1 MLNILVPNDYST
13 ESKNALKYAVEFAK
27 QTNSQ
32 LILYHAIPDVIP
44 INEIPVDHFYADEQE
59 ERSLLLESFQN
70 FCISEQIVFDQTP
83 TAYVNSCEH
92 VADGIME
99 AVAQTH
105 ADIVIM
111 GTHGASG
118 WRRYF
123 WGSNT
128 SQLVTKCHFP
138 VLVIPYPFVYQ
149 PIYHIVYASDLQ
161 QIEEELDIMVPFS
174 KIFHAVLDVFY
185 FDYASAESE
194 MIMMEA
200 EHYIRKHTYQ
210 NIRMTIKKGKLELPI
225 DEQLQQNI
233 DTGNT
238 QIVALFKGEHSWL
251 DYIMAGSNVQKLVMS
266 STIPVLVMNKI
277 S

>member
-1 MLNILVPNDYST
+1 
-13 ESKNALKYAVEFAK
+13 
-27 QTNSQ
+27 
-32 LILYHAIPDVIP
+32 
-44 INEIPVDHFYADEQE
+44 
-59 ERSLLLESFQN
+59 
-70 FCISEQIVFDQTP
+70 
-83 TAYVNSCEH
+83 
-92 VADGIME
+92 
-99 AVAQTH
+99 
-105 ADIVIM
+105 
-111 GTHGASG
+111 
-118 WRRYF
+118 
-123 WGSNT
+123 
-128 SQLVTKCHFP
+128 
-138 VLVIPYPFVYQ
+138 VIPYPFVYQ